1 MDRLLTNTYRDGFDA
16 NLCGVGAKR
25 INFATNLIGFAA
37 PPRGFR
43 SFPCRFERERIGF
56 QPPTVGLGS
65 FLCGIESTPSGMKSF
80 PCGNEP
86 FPHRNDLQQLHEESI
101 EWGDTRFP
109 HVALTRFHMG
119 MTHSYIGMSPSDVV
133 SRRRRFA
140 STFRRFISGLR
151 RFAWSWK
158 WLHDIPILLR
168 AGPMCLGDGP
178 KFLCAGTF
186 SVPVRGSSIQP
197 YLKGSDLTGAIA
209 AQAQAG

>member
-65 FLCGIESTPSGMKSF
+65 FLCGIESTPGGMKSF

-109 HVALTRFHMG
+109 HVAL
-119 MTHSYIGMSPSDVV
+119 SSSDVV

-140 STFRRFISGLR
+140 STFRRFISG
-151 RFAWSWK
+151 FDNS
-158 WLHDIPILLR
+158 P
-168 AGPMCLGDGP
+168 GPG
-178 KFLCAGTF
+178 K
-186 SVPVRGSSIQP
+186 
-197 YLKGSDLTGAIA
+197 
-209 AQAQAG
+209 